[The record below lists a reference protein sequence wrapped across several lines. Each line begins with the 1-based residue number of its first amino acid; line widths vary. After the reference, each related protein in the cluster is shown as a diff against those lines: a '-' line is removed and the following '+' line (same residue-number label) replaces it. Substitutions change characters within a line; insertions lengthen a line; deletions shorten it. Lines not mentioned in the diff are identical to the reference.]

1 MNDSPEDFEEFEDN
15 DIAIVGMAGRFP
27 GATTIQQ
34 YWENLKGAKESITEL
49 DDATLRRQGISQR
62 IIDDPNYVKSGMFL
76 EDFDQFDHA
85 FFNFSPKDASIL
97 DPQHRHFLE
106 VSWEALEDAGYDPDR
121 FDGSIGVFGGS
132 GHNAYMP
139 YNLLTNQKI
148 MDSTGLFLVRHTGN
162 DKDFLTTR
170 VSYNF
175 NLKGPSVNVQTAC
188 STSLVAA
195 HMGIQSLLNGE
206 CDMALAGGVTINM
219 PHREGYMYK
228 EGEILSPDGH
238 CKPFEATSKGTVFGS
253 GVGVIVL
260 KRLED
265 ALEDG
270 DNIHAVIKSS
280 AINND
285 GLGKVSYLAPSVDGQ
300 AGAIKEA
307 LDVAD
312 ICPETIQFVECH
324 GTGTPIGDP
333 IEVTALTQAYRTKT
347 QKKQYCALGSV
358 KSNIGHLDTAAGVAS
373 MIKMIC
379 GLKNKQM
386 PATLHF
392 KDPNPSIDFESS
404 PFFVNAELKKWP
416 ENGQVPR
423 RAGVSSLGVGG
434 TNAHIILEEAD
445 ARDASD
451 EPLRKNQLVVLSARS
466 EKALDH
472 MSQNIAHF
480 IQSNS
485 EIPLADI
492 AFTLQEGRKPFEFRR
507 VIASDSASHLAEEL
521 LNKDSDEVFSAQV
534 TEGNKTVSF
543 MFAGGGAQYP
553 NMGRDL
559 YESEPLYK
567 QIVDECL
574 GYLKGDIDFDLKALL
589 YPPAGQEEAAA
600 VELKKPSRALPAL
613 FATQYAQAKLW
624 MSWGIEP
631 TAMIG
636 HSMGEYTAACLSGVF
651 SVKDAILL
659 VSLRGKLFET
669 LDEGAMLSVQLSL
682 DELAPHMTP
691 ELSIAAANAPEL
703 TVASGPV
710 AAIEAL
716 QERLESQELP
726 CQRVHINVAAHS
738 SMLEPIL
745 EPFREYLSK
754 LNYGEPSLPFISN
767 LSGTWATQEQV
778 CQPNYWVDHLRQ
790 TVQFANGVSELVKD
804 SDRVLLEVG
813 PGRTLASLSR
823 MHPEKSANQVILTSI
838 KHYEETCSD
847 VDFMLRMFGALWTA
861 GVDTDWSK
869 LRAEEE
875 YRHRISLPTYPF
887 EHTRHWVEAGEGSLN
902 QQDPLDKKDDPA
914 DWYYQ
919 PVWKRAALPH
929 QQKALDKQ
937 KILIMAGRHQIADDF
952 AKALRGDAKGVI
964 VVKAASEYRKLSGS
978 EFQMD
983 WSQPD
988 QYQKLVSDLKED
1000 FPSIVIHALNLDAG
1014 DQYRNPADA
1023 PFYSL
1028 LWLSQALGNEDI
1040 SRKIHLAVLTE
1051 GVHQV
1056 AGESELDP
1064 YKALTQGP
1072 ATVIPQEFPNITAA
1086 QVDVQIPHNEEQ
1098 LQRFIQALVKE
1109 VCAKKP
1115 DPTVAYRGLSR
1126 FVRDFE
1132 ATTLP
1137 PAVKPETFKEGAIYL
1152 ITGGLGGLGLV
1163 MAEAI
1168 ATSVNAKIAL
1178 IGRKGLPP
1186 KEEWDDLVA
1195 KGGAQGERISK
1206 IRHIESL
1213 GSKVEVFSADVGNEK
1228 QLQSAKENIERLWG
1242 PVNGIIHTAGVI
1254 DDELILLKDANT
1266 TEPVFAPKVK
1276 GTVVLDEVFSDRP
1289 LDFMILFSSTSSF
1302 AGLTGQIDYA
1312 SANAFIDTFAARR
1325 EAMTGQKTV
1334 AINWPAWQD
1343 VGMAARMLSGGGE
1356 LEGKPQNHPCLD
1368 VCVEDSSE
1376 NTVYQTNYTV
1386 KDFWLLNEHKIAEG
1400 ECLIPGTGY
1409 LELARCAI
1417 EAKMSQPG
1425 LAVELKDLFFM
1436 VPFIVGEEET
1446 KGLQTVLQPMG
1457 QGEFEFSMQSERN
1470 GEMQEHVRGV
1480 VAAID
1485 FAQPDALNISDID
1498 ARCSVREEF
1507 YRDEDHPHLIFGPRW
1522 KNIESIKIG
1531 QGEALVSLKLN
1542 DKFVADLDDFK
1553 LHPGVM
1559 DMATGCAQSLVDGYN
1574 KETDFYVPVGYTSL
1588 KFKGQLPQ
1596 ELFSHIRYRKNA
1608 EGSHDHDVAIYD
1620 VTITDRDG
1628 NVLVEIEEFTM
1639 KRVTAEQIA
1648 AQASVDDEKS
1658 PAEQLLERNIELGI
1672 SPKDGAEAFLRVV
1685 EKANLPQ
1692 LVVTTRDLNALLN
1705 EISAKPGESS
1715 QANASAEPF
1724 VEDDPKLFEIEAK
1737 LAEHPAMETVIVRDY
1752 GRGDEVHRVAFFV
1765 FDPEEDATVSELRK
1779 FARKCLDEADIP
1791 QHFIEKDEFP
1801 LDDDEEID
1809 RYKLSDPFGPVDDFV
1824 APETDAEKII
1834 AKIWQEVLGVDRI
1847 GRHDNFF
1854 DVGGHS
1860 LLSIRVI
1867 TKLHKKVGVKLNQAI
1882 MVLQTLE
1889 QIAKDVEEKRGP
1901 QAAPLSAGDA
1911 PEDKLSGVSSN
1922 TSAGGASSETQEG
1935 NGSLVVQTA
1944 DAGGIPM
1951 PPAMAKPAAFVKT
1964 SAFNKSVD
1972 ASSMLES
1979 QAVTTLNRETESSPS
1994 QQGEADIAKRLLNK
2008 VFGRK

>member
-1 MNDSPEDFEEFEDN
+1 MIPQK
-15 DIAIVGMAGRFP
+15 ILKILKIMILLLWVWLGVFP
-27 GATTIQQ
+27 GAETIQQ

-62 IIDDPNYVKSGMFL
+62 VIDDPNYVKSGMFL

-206 CDMALAGGVTINM
+206 CDMAMAGGVTINM
-219 PHREGYMYK
+219 PHREGYLYK

-253 GVGVIVL
+253 GVGVIVM

-373 MIKMIC
+373 MIKMVC

-392 KDPNPSIDFESS
+392 KDPNPSIDFENS
-404 PFFVNAELKKWP
+404 PFFVNADLKDWP
-416 ENGQVPR
+416 ENGEVPR

-434 TNAHIILEEAD
+434 TNAHLILEEAD
-445 ARDASD
+445 ERDPSD
-451 EPLRKNQLVVLSARS
+451 QPLRKNQLLVLSARS

-472 MSQNIAHF
+472 MSQNMAHF
-480 IQSNS
+480 IQSHSN
-485 EIPLADI
+485 IPLADI

-507 VIASDSASHLAEEL
+507 VIAGDSGSHVAQEL

-559 YESEPLYK
+559 YEAEPLYK
-567 QIVDECL
+567 QIIDECL

-589 YPPAGQEEAAA
+589 YPPVGQEKAAA
-600 VELKKPSRALPAL
+600 IELKKPSRALPAL

-716 QERLESQELP
+716 QEKLESEDLP

-754 LNYGEPSLPFISN
+754 LSYGEPNLPFISN

-804 SDRVLLEVG
+804 SDRILLEVG

-861 GVDTDWSK
+861 GVDVDWSH

-937 KILIMAGRHQIADDF
+937 KVLIMAGRHPIADDI
-952 AKALRGDAKGVI
+952 AKALRGEAKSVT
-964 VVKAASEYRKLSGS
+964 VVKPANDYRQLSGS
-978 EFQMD
+978 EIQMD

-988 QYQKLVSDLKED
+988 HYQKLV
-1000 FPSIVIHALNLDAG
+1000 N
-1014 DQYRNPADA
+1014 
-1023 PFYSL
+1023 
-1028 LWLSQALGNEDI
+1028 
-1040 SRKIHLAVLTE
+1040 
-1051 GVHQV
+1051 
-1056 AGESELDP
+1056 
-1064 YKALTQGP
+1064 
-1072 ATVIPQEFPNITAA
+1072 
-1086 QVDVQIPHNEEQ
+1086 
-1098 LQRFIQALVKE
+1098 
-1109 VCAKKP
+1109 
-1115 DPTVAYRGLSR
+1115 
-1126 FVRDFE
+1126 
-1132 ATTLP
+1132 
-1137 PAVKPETFKEGAIYL
+1137 
-1152 ITGGLGGLGLV
+1152 
-1163 MAEAI
+1163 
-1168 ATSVNAKIAL
+1168 
-1178 IGRKGLPP
+1178 
-1186 KEEWDDLVA
+1186 
-1195 KGGAQGERISK
+1195 
-1206 IRHIESL
+1206 
-1213 GSKVEVFSADVGNEK
+1213 
-1228 QLQSAKENIERLWG
+1228 
-1242 PVNGIIHTAGVI
+1242 
-1254 DDELILLKDANT
+1254 
-1266 TEPVFAPKVK
+1266 
-1276 GTVVLDEVFSDRP
+1276 
-1289 LDFMILFSSTSSF
+1289 
-1302 AGLTGQIDYA
+1302 
-1312 SANAFIDTFAARR
+1312 
-1325 EAMTGQKTV
+1325 
-1334 AINWPAWQD
+1334 
-1343 VGMAARMLSGGGE
+1343 
-1356 LEGKPQNHPCLD
+1356 
-1368 VCVEDSSE
+1368 
-1376 NTVYQTNYTV
+1376 
-1386 KDFWLLNEHKIAEG
+1386 
-1400 ECLIPGTGY
+1400 
-1409 LELARCAI
+1409 
-1417 EAKMSQPG
+1417 
-1425 LAVELKDLFFM
+1425 
-1436 VPFIVGEEET
+1436 
-1446 KGLQTVLQPMG
+1446 
-1457 QGEFEFSMQSERN
+1457 
-1470 GEMQEHVRGV
+1470 
-1480 VAAID
+1480 
-1485 FAQPDALNISDID
+1485 
-1498 ARCSVREEF
+1498 
-1507 YRDEDHPHLIFGPRW
+1507 
-1522 KNIESIKIG
+1522 
-1531 QGEALVSLKLN
+1531 
-1542 DKFVADLDDFK
+1542 DFK
-1553 LHPGVM
+1553 RG
-1559 DMATGCAQSLVDGYN
+1559 
-1574 KETDFYVPVGYTSL
+1574 
-1588 KFKGQLPQ
+1588 
-1596 ELFSHIRYRKNA
+1596 FSEHC
-1608 EGSHDHDVAIYD
+1608 D
-1620 VTITDRDG
+1620 
-1628 NVLVEIEEFTM
+1628 
-1639 KRVTAEQIA
+1639 
-1648 AQASVDDEKS
+1648 
-1658 PAEQLLERNIELGI
+1658 PCIELGC
-1672 SPKDGAEAFLRVV
+1672 G
-1685 EKANLPQ
+1685 
-1692 LVVTTRDLNALLN
+1692 
-1705 EISAKPGESS
+1705 
-1715 QANASAEPF
+1715 
-1724 VEDDPKLFEIEAK
+1724 
-1737 LAEHPAMETVIVRDY
+1737 
-1752 GRGDEVHRVAFFV
+1752 
-1765 FDPEEDATVSELRK
+1765 
-1779 FARKCLDEADIP
+1779 
-1791 QHFIEKDEFP
+1791 
-1801 LDDDEEID
+1801 
-1809 RYKLSDPFGPVDDFV
+1809 
-1824 APETDAEKII
+1824 
-1834 AKIWQEVLGVDRI
+1834 
-1847 GRHDNFF
+1847 
-1854 DVGGHS
+1854 
-1860 LLSIRVI
+1860 
-1867 TKLHKKVGVKLNQAI
+1867 
-1882 MVLQTLE
+1882 
-1889 QIAKDVEEKRGP
+1889 
-1901 QAAPLSAGDA
+1901 
-1911 PEDKLSGVSSN
+1911 
-1922 TSAGGASSETQEG
+1922 
-1935 NGSLVVQTA
+1935 
-1944 DAGGIPM
+1944 
-1951 PPAMAKPAAFVKT
+1951 
-1964 SAFNKSVD
+1964 
-1972 ASSMLES
+1972 
-1979 QAVTTLNRETESSPS
+1979 
-1994 QQGEADIAKRLLNK
+1994 
-2008 VFGRK
+2008 